1 MTVLILVESCTFKLD
16 GCIEDEGQFETS
28 MRQKFTRDIFL
39 IFACIWS
46 TIIPL
51 NSVNFYTS

>member
-39 IFACIWS
+39 IFACI
-46 TIIPL
+46 
-51 NSVNFYTS
+51 